1 MAQISFK
8 DVGIE
13 DYRESNRLEEEQRIP
28 IGIKTPLE
36 LDYSNGTIFKMHFNL
51 PDQISD
57 NLRNLILTNRGERLG
72 FYDFGANIRPI
83 LSEFNKKDE
92 FDQEVMRRIKKAVST
107 YMPFVELI
115 GYESKGVD
123 LNKES
128 IGYIKLLIAYSVPR
142 ADLKETL
149 LEVDMYVM

>member
-1 MAQISFK
+1 MTQISFK

-13 DYRESNRLEEEQRIP
+13 DYQENNRLEETQSLP

-36 LDYSNGTIFKMHFNL
+36 LDYSNGTMFKMHYNL

-83 LSEFNKKDE
+83 LSEFDKKVE
-92 FDQEVMRRIKKAVST
+92 FDQEVMRRIKKAVLT

-115 GYESKGVD
+115 GYESKGIG

-128 IGYIKLLIAYSVPR
+128 IGYVRLLIAYSVPQAGLR
-142 ADLKETL
+142 ELL